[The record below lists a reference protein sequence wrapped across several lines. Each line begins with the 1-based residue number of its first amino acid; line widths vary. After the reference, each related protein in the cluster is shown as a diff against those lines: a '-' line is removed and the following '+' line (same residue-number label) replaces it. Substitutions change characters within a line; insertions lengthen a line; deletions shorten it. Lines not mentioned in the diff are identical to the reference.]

1 MFVVLSVPAE
11 EEDEVGGNSSCEET
25 MALTEKLSL
34 YCGAE
39 HLGTTGP
46 ERSRLCGDGLLP
58 SAWIVQL
65 TLPMWIGVCASVTQ
79 SFAVCN
85 PAKSISCKL
94 LRAKRSRG
102 PCEPNGYVQ
111 MCGHKGMRMESY

>member
-1 MFVVLSVPAE
+1 MRRVY
-11 EEDEVGGNSSCEET
+11 G
-25 MALTEKLSL
+25 LTENCRCIVVRST
-34 YCGAE
+34 GAQ
-39 HLGTTGP
+39 LDLRGP
-46 ERSRLCGDGLLP
+46 GCVVVGVLP
-58 SAWIVQL
+58 CAWIVQL

-79 SFAVCN
+79 SFAVRN